1 VTYTYVDTG
10 RNHTVLLASD
20 GTAVV
25 CGRNAFGGCSVP
37 ALSDGV
43 IYTQVMVR
51 GGNAIFVVVVCEQWS
66 SMHRRAMHSRS
77 PSYGARWQYLLCLHG
92 GLLVAYMVYV
102 GRIKPSATQ
111 PANQVPSQQTS
122 HSGQPMSNS
131 TSKLH
136 CSFTY
141 CMTGTATTPQLQLLH
156 HRRHYRQQRKAAKPT
171 SE

>member
-102 GRIKPSATQ
+102 GRHQAIRHSASESSAQ
-111 PANQVPSQQTS
+111 PANQPLRSANEQLNQQ
-122 HSGQPMSNS
+122 
-131 TSKLH
+131 
-136 CSFTY
+136 
-141 CMTGTATTPQLQLLH
+141 
-156 HRRHYRQQRKAAKPT
+156 AAL
-171 SE
+171 